1 MNNLMYSLIGD
12 YKLPDLTLPEE
23 PPVVFGKYAL
33 LRKQYLKQHRRVLYI
48 NYLTA
53 GTLHSH
59 LVEIDRQSNDMM
71 EHLVQQMAES
81 EGVTERLK
89 AEDQMAWVGRMNSI
103 RHRAEE
109 IVYQEIIYS

>member
-1 MNNLMYSLIGD
+1 MIQYKQHGD
-12 YKLPDLTLPEE
+12 YFIPDLTLPEE
-23 PPVVFGKYAL
+23 LPVTLGKYAL

-48 NYLTA
+48 NYLTV
-53 GTLHSH
+53 GTLHNH

-89 AEDQMAWVGRMNSI
+89 AEDQMAWIGRMNGI
-103 RHRAEE
+103 RHRVEE
-109 IVYQEIIYS
+109 VIYQELVYS